1 MITHYE
7 PIDDE
12 TQREFAS
19 AYSSASPE
27 LTDVTASDVRA
38 TLVRVTPIPV
48 AAQEAASPE
57 RSSPAATAVVART
70 ANRRR
75 DVRTR
80 VSFTACIR
88 QVGTTGE
95 EIVECDNISKGGFSF
110 RGRKAY
116 AENSAIEVAVPYSPG
131 GHAIFV
137 AAVIRHVETIDSGNL
152 FRRLLLSQEGRR
164 SAAAARRLR
173 SGHRAA
179 VRPWAYPCHITP
191 CAATPRANLVFFP
204 EHA

>member
-152 FRRLLLSQEGRR
+152 FRCGASYSRKKAGDPQLQRG
-164 SAAAARRLR
+164 
-173 SGHRAA
+173 
-179 VRPWAYPCHITP
+179 V
-191 CAATPRANLVFFP
+191 
-204 EHA
+204 